1 MGGKVCPLATRAEPR
16 DYADMAA
23 ALGRYSP
30 AQLIG
35 FARRRDPGLGCQDFA
50 DVGLVLDQMD
60 DQAFAEI
67 GLSQHQVTTLRERFT
82 AWPRHARTASHES
95 QPGNPAQHRP
105 GHVQSPAAGRPE
117 PGTDDP
123 HPAGGRHHQPGHEP
137 AAQAGRD
144 DPEAKP

>member
-1 MGGKVCPLATRAEPR
+1 MACWTGPVLDLEDAVGGKVCPLATRAEPR

-50 DVGLVLDQMD
+50 DAGLVLDQMD

-95 QPGNPAQHRP
+95 QPGNPAP
-105 GHVQSPAAGRPE
+105 
-117 PGTDDP
+117 
-123 HPAGGRHHQPGHEP
+123 
-137 AAQAGRD
+137 AQARARAVTCGRQT
-144 DPEAKP
+144 